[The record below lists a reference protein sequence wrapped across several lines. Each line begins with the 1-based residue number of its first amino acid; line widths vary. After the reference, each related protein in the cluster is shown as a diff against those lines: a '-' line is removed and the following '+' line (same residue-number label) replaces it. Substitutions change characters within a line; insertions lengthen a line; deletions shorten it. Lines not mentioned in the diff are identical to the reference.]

1 VKRSYFLKNSKTGE
15 PVTIWNRNFIC
26 VLLISFILSIS
37 HFSINP
43 LIASYALHL
52 GASAHIM
59 GLLTGLFFGVAFSMR
74 PVSGP
79 VITKIDKRKLMI
91 LVFFIGGAANIG
103 YAFFDNISAFIA
115 FRLLHGLHFA
125 LLGTLTMT
133 LAGDNLPKEKMASGM
148 GIYGLS
154 SSLSMAI
161 APTLGISILH
171 FGTHLKNESFGFT
184 SVFLF
189 AAVISFLGLIP
200 GLFLLPDK
208 KTKEDILSTGAWYK
222 NIASVHAIPM
232 AVVMFFI
239 YLGWSLYNVYIVE
252 YAKELGISGISSF
265 YTVLAIVLI
274 VARPASGYLTDRF
287 GLTKILFP
295 SLIIMALSFIII
307 GSAKSIGTMLIG
319 AVVASTGFGSFQPAL
334 YSMCM
339 LSETPLRR
347 GVASN
352 TLYIGVDVSLF
363 MGPILGSMMYD
374 MYNYSV
380 MFKSAS
386 LVILMAFVVF
396 FLILPS
402 YYRRR
407 RDLEEADKKPVT
419 PLLSK
424 YG

>member
-1 VKRSYFLKNSKTGE
+1 MQNTKAETA
-15 PVTIWNRNFIC
+15 VTIWNRNFIC
-26 VLLISFILSIS
+26 ILLISFMLAIT

-79 VITKIDKRKLMI
+79 VLTKIDKRKLMM
-91 LVFFIGGAANIG
+91 VFFIGGAANIG
-103 YAFFDNISAFIA
+103 YALFDNISAFIA
-115 FRLLHGLHFA
+115 FRILHGLQYA
-125 LLGTLTMT
+125 LVGTLTMT
-133 LAGDNLPKEKMASGM
+133 LAGDSLPKEKMASGM
-148 GIYGLS
+148 GFYGLS

-161 APTLGISILH
+161 APTLGISILN
-171 FGTHLKNESFGFT
+171 FGTYLKNESFGFT
-184 SVFLF
+184 CIFLF

-200 GLFLLPDK
+200 GLLLLPDK
-208 KTKEDILSTGAWYK
+208 KTREDILSTGAWYK
-222 NIASVHAIPM
+222 NIASVHAVPM
-232 AVVMFFI
+232 ALVMFFI

-265 YTVLAIVLI
+265 YTVLAVVLV

-287 GLTKILFP
+287 GLTRVLLP
-295 SLIIMALSFIII
+295 GLIIMALSFIII
-307 GSAKSIGTMLIG
+307 VSARSIGTILTGAAIG
-319 AVVASTGFGSFQPAL
+319 AAGFGAFQPAL
-334 YSMCM
+334 YSMCI
-339 LSETPLRR
+339 LSETPLKRS
-347 GVASN
+347 VASN

-363 MGPILGSMMYD
+363 IGPILGSMVYD

-386 LVILMAFVVF
+386 LTILMALAVF
-396 FLILPS
+396 FLLLPS

-407 RDLEEADKKPVT
+407 RALEAMDA
-419 PLLSK
+419 
-424 YG
+424 

>member
-1 VKRSYFLKNSKTGE
+1 MGNLKAGE

-26 VLLISFILSIS
+26 ILLISFILSIS
-37 HFSINP
+37 HFCINP

-79 VITKIDKRKLMI
+79 VLTKFDKRKQMI

-103 YAFFDNISAFIA
+103 YALFNNISAFIA
-115 FRLLHGLHFA
+115 FRLLHGLQYA
-125 LLGTLTMT
+125 LVGTLTMT
-133 LAGDNLPKEKMASGM
+133 LAGDNIPKDKMASGM

-161 APTLGISILH
+161 APTLGISILNL
-171 FGTHLKNESFGFT
+171 GTHLKNENFGFT

-189 AAVISFLGLIP
+189 AAIISFLGLIP
-200 GLFLLPDK
+200 GHFLLPEK
-208 KTKEDILSTGAWYK
+208 KTKEEILSTGAWYK

-287 GLTKILFP
+287 GLTRILFP

-307 GSAKSIGTMLIG
+307 GSATTIGTMLIG
-319 AVVASTGFGSFQPAL
+319 AAVASTGFGAFQPAL

-339 LSETPLRR
+339 LSETPLKR

-352 TLYIGVDVSLF
+352 TLYIGIDVSLF
-363 MGPILGSMMYD
+363 LGPILGSMVYD

-380 MFKSAS
+380 MFRSAS
-386 LVILMAFVVF
+386 VVILMALVVF

-402 YYRRR
+402 YYRRLR
-407 RDLEEADKKPVT
+407 ELEEVDIKPGLRLVSKKG
-419 PLLSK
+419 SH
-424 YG
+424 G